1 MNETNGDLSSIKD
14 LPEQLMEKTIKIE
27 SKLSNL
33 SVVENAID
41 TITRDSSI
49 NRENYGKI
57 MVSVMEA
64 VNNAIVHGNKYNEKK
79 FVNIF
84 ISLENNLLEVTIEDQ
99 GKGFKL
105 SEVPDPT
112 EPENLENVNGR
123 GVFLMKN
130 LADELKF
137 NKAGN
142 KVILK
147 FKNIIS

>member
-1 MNETNGDLSSIKD
+1 
-14 LPEQLMEKTIKIE
+14 MEKTIKIE

-41 TITRDSSI
+41 TITRDSGI

-79 FVNIF
+79 FVNVYF
-84 ISLENNLLEVTIEDQ
+84 SLENNLLQVTIEDQ
-99 GKGFKL
+99 GKGFRP
-105 SEVPDPT
+105 SDVPDHT

-130 LADELKF
+130 LADELEF

-142 KVILK
+142 KVIMK

>member
-1 MNETNGDLSSIKD
+1 
-14 LPEQLMEKTIKIE
+14 MEKTIKIE

-41 TITRDSSI
+41 TITRDSGI

-79 FVNIF
+79 YVNIYF
-84 ISLENNLLEVTIEDQ
+84 NLENNLLKVTIEDQ
-99 GKGFKL
+99 GKGFRP

-130 LADELKF
+130 LADELEF

-142 KVILK
+142 KVIMK

>member
-1 MNETNGDLSSIKD
+1 
-14 LPEQLMEKTIKIE
+14 MEKTIRIE

-33 SVVENAID
+33 GIVENAID
-41 TITRDSSI
+41 TITREAGI
-49 NRENYGKI
+49 NKENYGKI
-57 MVSVMEA
+57 LVSVMEA
-64 VNNAIVHGNKYNEKK
+64 VNNAIVHGNKYDEKK

-84 ISLENNLLEVTIEDQ
+84 ILLKNNLLKVTVEDQ
-99 GKGFKL
+99 GSGFKL

-130 LADELKF
+130 LADELEF
-137 NKAGN
+137 NRMGN

>member
-1 MNETNGDLSSIKD
+1 
-14 LPEQLMEKTIKIE
+14 MEKTIKIE

-33 SVVENAID
+33 SIVENSID
-41 TITRDSSI
+41 NITRDSGI

-57 MVSVMEA
+57 MVAVMEA
-64 VNNAIVHGNKYNEKK
+64 VNNAIVHGNKYDEKK
-79 FVNIF
+79 YVNIY
-84 ISLENNLLEVTIEDQ
+84 ISLQKNILKVTVEDQ
-99 GKGFKL
+99 GKGFKP

-130 LADELKF
+130 LADELEF
-137 NKAGN
+137 NKTGN
-142 KVILK
+142 KVIMK